1 MQGVENI
8 TEKQL
13 AELQAE
19 NERLRIEHR
28 LLSEQVA
35 YLKQQLFGPKRE
47 RFIEHPELFER
58 EAEAPIPEPPSQT
71 KVAGHK
77 RKRRHPG
84 RHPFPEHLPREVVEI
99 PLSEEERACSQC
111 GAQKAQL
118 PAEITQELERVP
130 AQLFVREYHREKC
143 ACRACCG
150 EITTAPA
157 PSRPIE
163 KGIAGPALM
172 AQVVCDKFSEHLPLY
187 RQEQRFKREGVKL
200 SRQTMCGWLPQLDRY
215 TGHIVRAM
223 KRDLL
228 GGGYIQADETPILVQ
243 DPRKQGKHHRG
254 FIWPYGRPHGPLV
267 FHFRMN
273 RARAGPVGFLK
284 DYEGILQHDGYQAY
298 GHVRGEVMHVAC
310 MAHIRRKFFEA
321 NRLGE
326 ERALKVVLAIDRLF
340 TIERLAREQ
349 KLTHE
354 QRHGLRQQRSRRR
367 MELLKLRIQKLLPE
381 VLPKSKLGR
390 ACTYALGQWPNMVNY
405 LEDGRIEISN
415 NLCENSIR
423 PVALGRK
430 NWQQIGS
437 EAAGPVAA
445 NFMSLVE
452 TCKRYAVDP
461 QAYLTDIFSR
471 IADHPINRIEE
482 LTPYAWAEAQR
493 DKAASST

>member
-1 MQGVENI
+1 MQGVGI
-8 TEKQL
+8 TTEEKL

-19 NERLRIEHR
+19 NDRLRIEHR

-47 RFIEHPELFER
+47 RLIDHPELFER
-58 EAEAPIPEPPSQT
+58 EAEAPAPEPVVET
-71 KVAGHK
+71 KVAGHN

-84 RHPFPEHLPREVVEI
+84 RNPFPEHLPREIVEI
-99 PLSEEERACSQC
+99 PLSEEERICSQC
-111 GAQKAQL
+111 GSGKAAL
-118 PAEITQELERVP
+118 TPEVTKELERVP
-130 AQLFVREYHREKC
+130 SHLFVREYHREKC
-143 ACRACCG
+143 ACRACGG

-172 AQVVCDKFSEHLPLY
+172 AQVVSDKFCEHLPLY

-200 SRQTMCGWLPQLDRY
+200 SRQTLCGWLPQLDRY

-223 KRDLL
+223 KKDLL
-228 GGGYIQADETPILVQ
+228 EGGYIQADETPILVQ
-243 DPRKQGKHHRG
+243 DPRTRGKHHRG
-254 FIWPYGRPHGPLV
+254 FIWPYGRPHGPVV
-267 FHFRMN
+267 FDFRMN

-298 GHVRGEVMHVAC
+298 GHVRGEVVHVAC

-321 NRLGE
+321 KRLGE

-340 TIERLAREQ
+340 KIERLACAQ
-349 KLTHE
+349 KMTHP
-354 QRHGLRQQRSRRR
+354 QRHALRKQRSRQR
-367 MELLKLRIQKLLPE
+367 MDLLKRRIEKLLPE
-381 VLPKSKLGR
+381 VLPKSKLGK

-423 PVALGRK
+423 PIAVGRK

-452 TCKRYAVDP
+452 TCKRYGVDP
-461 QAYLTDIFSR
+461 PAYFTDIFSR

-482 LTPYAWAEAQR
+482 LTPYAWAEAKR
-493 DKAASST
+493 EADLST